1 MRKLRAIGGALVVAS
16 LVAVG
21 SAATATSSL
30 TTNLA
35 CATQVVSTWSV
46 SRLANETIAVSISAA
61 NIGALAPAAHAGY
74 GGILLVGSVAP
85 AHFAGIVATLQR
97 ETPEK
102 YAMLV
107 MTDDEGGGV
116 QRLTNFLV
124 TAPWA
129 QTMGKNLTLAQITAE
144 GKKVGLS
151 MQAAGVNT
159 DLAPVLDVD
168 GRAVYPGATN
178 PDGYR
183 SFGGVPAKVAS
194 DGVAFLN
201 GLREAGVLAVVKHFP
216 GLGGS
221 TGSTDYGPAVTL
233 PWSTLQRTGLVP
245 FTAAVNGGATAV
257 MVSNASVPGLSTLPS
272 SISSAVMQ
280 VLRQQ
285 LGFGGL
291 IMTDSLGAGALSVL
305 HLSVP
310 AASVK
315 ALQAGADLTLAG
327 TPRSPAA
334 SLQLA
339 QLTSN
344 AIQKAVNDGS
354 LPLATLEG
362 AAAQVLASRNQV
374 SCPVSPVTTTSS
386 SPVATT
392 TS

>member
-1 MRKLRAIGGALVVAS
+1 MGGAAVVAS
-16 LVAVG
+16 LFVSPA
-21 SAATATSSL
+21 SATTSPATA
-30 TTNLA
+30 NLL

-46 SRLANETIAVSISAA
+46 ARLANETIAVSVNAA
-61 NIGALAPAAHAGY
+61 NIGAMGPAAHAGY
-74 GGILLVGSVAP
+74 GGIVLLGPTAP
-85 AHFAGIVATLQR
+85 ANFAAIVATLQR

-116 QRLTNFLV
+116 KRLTNLLT

-129 QTMGKNLTLAQITAE
+129 QTIGKNLTPAQITAE

-151 MQAAGVNT
+151 MTAAGVNT

-168 GRAVYPGATN
+168 GRAVWPGATN

-183 SFGGVPAKVAS
+183 SFGGVPTKVAS

-201 GLREAGVLAVVKHFP
+201 GLREAGVTAVVKHFP

-221 TGSTDYGPAVTL
+221 TGNTDYGPAATVPWATL
-233 PWSTLQRTGLVP
+233 KKTGLVP
-245 FTAAVNGGATAV
+245 FTAAVSDGATAV
-257 MVSNASVPGLSTLPS
+257 MLSNATVPGLSTLPS
-272 SISSAVMQ
+272 SISPVVMQ

-291 IMTDSLGAGALSVL
+291 IMTDSLGAGALSAI

-327 TPRSPAA
+327 TPPSPAA

-344 AIQKAVNDGS
+344 AIQKAVSAGT

-374 SCPVSPVTTTSS
+374 SCPGAPVSTTTS
-386 SPVATT
+386 
-392 TS
+392 

>member
-1 MRKLRAIGGALVVAS
+1 MKKVRLLGGALVAAS
-16 LVAVG
+16 LVVVAT
-21 SAATATSSL
+21 AATATSSVA
-30 TTNLA
+30 TNLA

-46 SRLANETIAVSISAA
+46 ARLANETIAVSINAA
-61 NIGALAPAAHAGY
+61 NIGALGPAARTGY
-74 GGILLVGSVAP
+74 GGILLVGSSAP

-107 MTDDEGGGV
+107 MTDEEGGGV
-116 QRLTNFLV
+116 QRLANLLV

-129 QTMGKNLTLAQITAE
+129 QTMGKNLTPAQITAE

-183 SFGGVPAKVAS
+183 SFGGVPSRVAS

-201 GLREAGVLAVVKHFP
+201 GLREAGVTAVVKHFP

-221 TGSTDYGPAVTL
+221 TGNTDYGPAATV
-233 PWSTLQRTGLVP
+233 PWSTLKSTGLVP
-245 FTAAVNGGATAV
+245 FAAAVSGGATAV
-257 MVSNASVPGLSTLPS
+257 MVSNATVPGLSTLPS
-272 SISSAVMQ
+272 SISPVVIR

-291 IMTDSLGAGALSVL
+291 IMTDSLGAGALSAL

-327 TPRSPAA
+327 TPQSPLA

-344 AIQKAVNDGS
+344 AIQKAVSDGS
-354 LPLATLEG
+354 LPLATLQG

-374 SCPVSPVTTTSS
+374 SCPGSSVTTT
-386 SPVATT
+386 T
-392 TS
+392 